1 MLNALESNAYPLEIV
16 KWILIEFLKKKKIIE
31 AFCLNDIDKLLV
43 YALVGVRSSAKLTRM
58 RCLTE
63 NRLVA
68 EPHNIHSKYS
78 NVCFDVNNVLSYSI
92 KAALRQSTCTV
103 LIRVNG
109 FECARL
115 VGTKERERERRNN
128 DTKQDVVYGN
138 DNYNDGDDDEVL
150 AILYRKKMWPVDT
163 EQMRYD

>member
-1 MLNALESNAYPLEIV
+1 MCIV
-16 KWILIEFLKKKKIIE
+16 KWILIEFEMKIIE

-43 YALVGVRSSAKLTRM
+43 YACAGARALVRKLTRM

-63 NRLVA
+63 NQLLA
-68 EPHNIHSKYS
+68 EPHNIYR
-78 NVCFDVNNVLSYSI
+78 NIQMCVDVNKVLSYSI

-109 FECARL
+109 FECARP
-115 VGTKERERERRNN
+115 VGTKQREKEQRYEARQRLRRRRQLQRRRRS
-128 DTKQDVVYGN
+128 TGY
-138 DNYNDGDDDEVL
+138 
-150 AILYRKKMWPVDT
+150 ILYRKKMWPVHT